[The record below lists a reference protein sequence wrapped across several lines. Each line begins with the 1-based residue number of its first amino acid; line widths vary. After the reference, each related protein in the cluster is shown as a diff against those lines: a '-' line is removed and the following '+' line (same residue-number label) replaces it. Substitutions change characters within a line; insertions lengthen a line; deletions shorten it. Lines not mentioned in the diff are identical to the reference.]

1 MGRDESGALVMRL
14 KRAITGDAD
23 DWDLNY
29 VMYPGESLTSNGIK
43 VTLVKGGDND
53 TVRIEKV
60 G

>member
-1 MGRDESGALVMRL
+1 MRL